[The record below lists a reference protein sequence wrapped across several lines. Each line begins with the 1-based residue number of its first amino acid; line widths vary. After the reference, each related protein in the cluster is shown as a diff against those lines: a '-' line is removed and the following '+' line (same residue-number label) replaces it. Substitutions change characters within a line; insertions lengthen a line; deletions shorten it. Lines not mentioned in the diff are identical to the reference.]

1 MVTQDD
7 DGRGTDPL
15 DASSAAGAAVATAG
29 VLRSVDDLDVE
40 VAIEL
45 GRRRL
50 TLDEALALGEQSLLP
65 LDRVV
70 GEPVDLCL
78 NGRVFAR
85 GEVVTV
91 GEYFAVRLTEV
102 LSVAAEA

>member
-1 MVTQDD
+1 MAAQDD
-7 DGRGTDPL
+7 DGRRADSLNARG
-15 DASSAAGAAVATAG
+15 SSRTGAAAG
-29 VLRSVDDLDVE
+29 VLCRVDDLDVE

-65 LDRVV
+65 LDRAV

-102 LSVAAEA
+102 LTTDAEA